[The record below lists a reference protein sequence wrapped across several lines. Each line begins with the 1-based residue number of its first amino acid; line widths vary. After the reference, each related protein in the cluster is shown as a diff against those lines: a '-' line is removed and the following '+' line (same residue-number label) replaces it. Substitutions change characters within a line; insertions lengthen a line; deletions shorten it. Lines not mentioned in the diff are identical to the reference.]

1 MKALTNKEEEV
12 MKILW
17 QIGGG
22 FVKDILAAYTDT
34 TEPPHYN
41 TLSTMVRNLEEK
53 GYLSHKAYGKTH
65 EYFPVISKDAYRAE
79 LMEKAVSDFFS
90 NSYTG
95 LVSQFAAE
103 EKISVADLKK
113 IIALIE
119 NKPDGKLP

>member
-12 MKILW
+12 MKVLW
-17 QIGGG
+17 QIGSG
-22 FVKDILAAYTDT
+22 FVKDILAAYTET
-34 TEPPHYN
+34 TDPPHYN

-53 GYLSHKAYGKTH
+53 GYVSHKAYGKTH
-65 EYFPVISKDAYRAE
+65 EYYPVISKDAYRAVY
-79 LMEKAVSDFFS
+79 MEKAVSDFFS

-113 IIALIE
+113 IIAIIE
-119 NKPDGKLP
+119 NK